1 MKILIRN
8 FSFFLLFTFG
18 FLSGIFGQSKYRN
31 MPEKERKAL
40 EKVWKNKLRD
50 TEPLAFRDTY
60 KKYQTL
66 SREGSKIRS
75 QIKKTAL
82 DLDSKEKIAMS
93 LREQIDSIK
102 NERSGKNMATEENE
116 KSAMGSGDFD
126 KGLVFKVQVG
136 AMKKINNNFKEGNK
150 KYVAEE
156 DADGTLKYTLG
167 YFRVYEDADNFKRVL
182 RGMGLKEAKVEA
194 YQDKK
199 RIELKEALYKL
210 REDSTPPASG
220 YEPVEED
227 W

>member
-1 MKILIRN
+1 MLLKKKLKQWTLRALCLQN
-8 FSFFLLFTFG
+8 FFLFANL
-18 FLSGIFGQSKYRN
+18 
-31 MPEKERKAL
+31 
-40 EKVWKNKLRD
+40 
-50 TEPLAFRDTY
+50 PLV
-60 KKYQTL
+60 
-66 SREGSKIRS
+66 
-75 QIKKTAL
+75 IKKFGRVANL
-82 DLDSKEKIAMS
+82 RLVFQKIQS
-93 LREQIDSIK
+93 LK
-102 NERSGKNMATEENE
+102 NFKNLRFELKKNDTFENLNFTLEENE

-136 AMKKINNNFKEGNK
+136 AMKKINNDFKEGDK
-150 KYVAEE
+150 KYVVEE

-194 YQDKK
+194 YQDNK
-199 RIELKEALYKL
+199 RIELKEALYQL